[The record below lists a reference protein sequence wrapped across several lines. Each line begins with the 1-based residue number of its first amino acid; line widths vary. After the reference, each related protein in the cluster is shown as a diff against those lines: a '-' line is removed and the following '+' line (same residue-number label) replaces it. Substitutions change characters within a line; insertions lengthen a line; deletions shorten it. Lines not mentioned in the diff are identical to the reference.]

1 MSHARVNIEKPRKP
15 LPFKR
20 GTIIPSRSA
29 LLFQRYRAFPA
40 IAKTSAKLD
49 ADAIFLQGDGCVLK
63 ARGSSMKTV
72 ASISFLDNHSLSMDV
87 EAVHQVE
94 ISDPMEVDAGL
105 WTASLLI
112 RADSGTIAIQLLT
125 DNPEKLV
132 VKTASA

>member
-1 MSHARVNIEKPRKP
+1 
-15 LPFKR
+15 
-20 GTIIPSRSA
+20 
-29 LLFQRYRAFPA
+29 
-40 IAKTSAKLD
+40 
-49 ADAIFLQGDGCVLK
+49 
-63 ARGSSMKTV
+63 MKTV